1 MELKHK
7 KILLIPMI
15 VLIIITLIAIVNV
28 ILHSTANADTNST
41 CNHVWKYSSITG
53 EGKHKKTCE
62 KCKIS
67 AVTEGCKYTDNIVQ
81 NGNSKTHTKVCDLC
95 HGGLVQ
101 KCSPG
106 AGTKRT
112 KVPTCTTE
120 GEVKVVCSICN
131 GSWTEKIAKL
141 DHTYVDGKCTKCGKN
156 ECTHKKEDGTSAY
169 RVNGY
174 GRTKGNYNTHEISIV
189 CTICGDSKAKGREN
203 HTFTFNMEDE
213 KFECSKCRIVC
224 PHDTFVDTDITKE
237 ATCKEDGQKRQQ
249 CTICKFYQ
257 LVPIPKISKHEYITK
272 RVSATCTRDG
282 SVTVECKYCGEK
294 DSSRS
299 YTIDALG
306 HDYTRETSNYEKTPS
321 RHARI
326 YKCSRCNDTATKG
339 SEEHIIVNGKDNGNG
354 THTGRCKICNYNVK
368 QQNHEGGKHSN
379 GGKCEICDA
388 KYQNHSQMKEAF
400 IYNKSATQH
409 TPVYKCAYSG
419 CTETYTGKA
428 ENHNKVNIKD
438 NGDGTHSWNCSVCEY
453 KTKENHTYQN
463 GICTVCNARKREPLE
478 HTHLYIMK
486 FDANNHWYECTS
498 CGATAENSKE
508 AHKVITWKDNGDG
521 THKGN
526 CEKCNYELKGTHTY
540 ENGSCTACKAKE
552 KKPVCSHDYQ
562 MNSDGNKHWKQC
574 AKCRDIDTSSI
585 ENHKVSTWKDN
596 GDGTHKGNCEKC
608 NYELKGTHTYEN
620 GSCTACKAKEKKPV
634 CSHDYQMNSDGNKH
648 WKQCTKCRDIDT
660 SSIENHKTSTWK
672 DNGDGTHKGNCTV
685 CGKSMSEAHT
695 KGTTG
700 KCEKCSYDGTSSINN
715 GNSGNN
721 NSNNGNNNNGNSSGN
736 NSGNNNNNTNN
747 NNGNNSNNNSN
758 GNNNNGN
765 NSNKGN
771 GLGDKTTATGKLP
784 QTGVNNTVI
793 LTLITLGLGTTVFS
807 VNKMKKIKA

>member
-1 MELKHK
+1 MESKHK

-15 VLIIITLIAIVNV
+15 VLIIITLIAVVNI
-28 ILHSTANADTNST
+28 ILRSTANAGTSST
-41 CNHVWKYSSITG
+41 CKHVWVYSSITG
-53 EGKHKKTCE
+53 GGKHKKTC
-62 KCKIS
+62 KNCNIS
-67 AVTEGCKYTDNIVQ
+67 AITEGCKYTDNIVQ

-141 DHTYVDGKCTKCGKN
+141 AHTYVDGICTKCGKN
-156 ECTHKKEDGTSAY
+156 ECTHKNEDGTSAY

-213 KFECSKCRIVC
+213 KFECSKCGIVC
-224 PHDTFVDTDITKE
+224 PHDTFVDTDIVKE

-257 LVPIPKISKHEYITK
+257 LVSIPKISKHEYITK
-272 RVSATCTRDG
+272 RVSARCTRDG
-282 SVTVECKYCGEK
+282 SVSVECKYCGEK

-339 SEEHIIVNGKDNGNG
+339 SEEHIIANGKDNGNG

-368 QQNHEGGKHSN
+368 QQKHEGGKHSN

-400 IYNKSATQH
+400 IYNKSAIQH
-409 TPVYKCAYSG
+409 TPVHKCAYSG

-428 ENHNKVNIKD
+428 ENHNKINIKD

-552 KKPVCSHDYQ
+552 AKSACSHDYQ

-574 AKCRDIDTSSI
+574 IKCRDID
-585 ENHKVSTWKDN
+585 V
-596 GDGTHKGNCEKC
+596 
-608 NYELKGTHTYEN
+608 
-620 GSCTACKAKEKKPV
+620 
-634 CSHDYQMNSDGNKH
+634 
-648 WKQCTKCRDIDT
+648 

-700 KCEKCSYDGTSSINN
+700 KCEKCSYDGTSSNNN

-721 NSNNGNNNNGNSSGN
+721 NSNNDNNNNGNSSGN
-736 NSGNNNNNTNN
+736 NNNDTNN
-747 NNGNNSNNNSN
+747 NNSNNSNNNNSN
-758 GNNNNGN
+758 GNNNSN

-771 GLGDKTTATGKLP
+771 GSGDKTTAIGRLP

-793 LTLITLGLGTTVFS
+793 FTLITLGLGTTVFS
-807 VNKMKKIKA
+807 VNRMKKIKA